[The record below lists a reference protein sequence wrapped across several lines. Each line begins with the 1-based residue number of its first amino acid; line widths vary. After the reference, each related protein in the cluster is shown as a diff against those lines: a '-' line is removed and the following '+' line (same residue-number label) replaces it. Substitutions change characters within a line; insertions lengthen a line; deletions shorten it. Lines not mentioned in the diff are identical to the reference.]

1 MSSEWRECSLGNLI
15 TIKHGFAFS
24 GGHISKNQGK
34 CVLVTPG
41 NFDIGGGFKEGN
53 AKYFHGEYPEEYVFA
68 PGDLIVTMTDLSKT
82 ADTLGYSAKI
92 PGEQGKTFLHNQR
105 IGKVCSKSP
114 EAELDYLFWVM
125 RHRDYRSWIVNTA
138 TGSTVKHTSPSR
150 ILEYSFQLPPISE
163 QKAIAHILGTLD
175 DKIELNR
182 KTNETL
188 EAMAKALFKSWFVDF
203 DPVRAKAE
211 GRPTGLPSEIS
222 DLFPDSFED
231 SELGEIP
238 SGWRISNLA
247 DFIHLDSGLP
257 YKGLQKGTGDAHL
270 LTMGCADRAL
280 RFKSDG
286 VHSYPS
292 PIPARHLVNP
302 GDIVICSHDL
312 TQAREQLGAPFV
324 VPDNFSGRIVA
335 AATNTFIVRQKSPST
350 TEYLYQIFR
359 SNGFREQM
367 IASAKGSV
375 ILHIS
380 KESVLYYSFASPGS
394 DRLISAYQSATDG
407 MTQKIQE
414 IGKCIYTLTTI
425 RDALLP
431 KLISG
436 GIRIPDAEK
445 MLEEVGA

>member
-1 MSSEWRECSLGNLI
+1 MASNWIKQKSWSSEDECLDAIPDDWEARQVESI
-15 TIKHGFAFS
+15 YT
-24 GGHISKNQGK
+24 QQ
-34 CVLVTPG
+34 
-41 NFDIGGGFKEGN
+41 DIGRRYDKKSTKSAGATPVVDQSADGFIGWHDSEPGVVATAEDPVVTFANHTCEMRLVRHPFSVIQNVFPLKG
-53 AKYFHGEYPEEYVFA
+53 KTGDCDTRYLYYSTKGIVRLEEYKGHYPQFR
-68 PGDLIVTMTDLSKT
+68 
-82 ADTLGYSAKI
+82 
-92 PGEQGKTFLHNQR
+92 ER
-105 IGKVCSKSP
+105 WIG
-114 EAELDYLFWVM
+114 
-125 RHRDYRSWIVNTA
+125 
-138 TGSTVKHTSPSR
+138 
-150 ILEYSFQLPPISE
+150 LPPLSE

-188 EAMAKALFKSWFVDF
+188 EAVAKALFKSWFVDF

-238 SGWRISNLA
+238 SGWKISNLD

-257 YKGLQKGTGDAHL
+257 YKGLLKGTGEAHL

-292 PIPARHLVNP
+292 PIPERHLVNP
-302 GDIVICSHDL
+302 GDIIICSHDL
-312 TQAREQLGAPFV
+312 TQAREQLGAPFI
-324 VPDNFSGRIVA
+324 VPDNLAGCIA
-335 AATNTFIVRQKSPST
+335 AATNTFIVRQKSPGT
-350 TEYLYQIFR
+350 TEYLYQVFR
-359 SNGFREQM
+359 GNGFREQM

-380 KESVLYYSFASPGS
+380 KESVLDYSFASPELN
-394 DRLISAYQSATDG
+394 RLISAYQSATDG
-407 MTQKIQE
+407 MTRKIQE
-414 IGKCIYTLTTI
+414 FGNSIYTLTTI

-436 GIRIPDAEK
+436 EIRIPDAEK
-445 MLEEVGA
+445 MLEEVGV

>member
-1 MSSEWRECSLGNLI
+1 MPNLNTQILSALPVLLPSL
-15 TIKHGFAFS
+15 
-24 GGHISKNQGK
+24 Q
-34 CVLVTPG
+34 
-41 NFDIGGGFKEGN
+41 
-53 AKYFHGEYPEEYVFA
+53 
-68 PGDLIVTMTDLSKT
+68 
-82 ADTLGYSAKI
+82 
-92 PGEQGKTFLHNQR
+92 
-105 IGKVCSKSP
+105 
-114 EAELDYLFWVM
+114 
-125 RHRDYRSWIVNTA
+125 
-138 TGSTVKHTSPSR
+138 
-150 ILEYSFQLPPISE
+150 E
-163 QKAIAHILGTLD
+163 QKSIAHILSTLD

-188 EAMAKALFKSWFVDF
+188 EAMAKSIFKSWFVDF

-211 GRPTGLPSEIS
+211 GRPTGLSAEIS

-238 SGWRISNLA
+238 SGWSISNLD

-257 YKGLQKGTGDAHL
+257 YKGLLKGTGEAHL

-292 PIPARHLVNP
+292 SIPARHLVNP

-324 VPDNFSGRIVA
+324 VPDNFSGRIAA

-414 IGKCIYTLTTI
+414 IGKGIYTLATI

-436 GIRIPDAEK
+436 EIRIPDAEK
-445 MLEEVGA
+445 MLEEVGV

>member
-1 MSSEWRECSLGNLI
+1 
-15 TIKHGFAFS
+15 
-24 GGHISKNQGK
+24 
-34 CVLVTPG
+34 
-41 NFDIGGGFKEGN
+41 
-53 AKYFHGEYPEEYVFA
+53 
-68 PGDLIVTMTDLSKT
+68 
-82 ADTLGYSAKI
+82 
-92 PGEQGKTFLHNQR
+92 
-105 IGKVCSKSP
+105 
-114 EAELDYLFWVM
+114 
-125 RHRDYRSWIVNTA
+125 
-138 TGSTVKHTSPSR
+138 
-150 ILEYSFQLPPISE
+150 LP
-163 QKAIAHILGTLD
+163 A
-175 DKIELNR
+175 
-182 KTNETL
+182 
-188 EAMAKALFKSWFVDF
+188 
-203 DPVRAKAE
+203 
-211 GRPTGLPSEIS
+211 EIS

-238 SGWRISNLA
+238 SGWSISNLD

-257 YKGLQKGTGDAHL
+257 YKGLLKGTGEAHL

-292 PIPARHLVNP
+292 SIPARHLVNP

-324 VPDNFSGRIVA
+324 VPDNFSGRIAA
-335 AATNTFIVRQKSPST
+335 AATNTFIVRQKSPSA

-414 IGKCIYTLTTI
+414 IGKGIYTLGTI

-436 GIRIPDAEK
+436 EIRIPDAEK
-445 MLEEVGA
+445 MLEEVGV